1 MSFKIPKP
9 MEEWLNQDFRKPPEN
24 FVDCSLYYA
33 NLDPFFINY
42 MNRVVRPCM
51 AYATGA
57 ADNTY
62 NSGAKMNIGYSIK
75 NTAVKLIKGDK
86 LIFDGDDLACGF
98 IGETWSESVGFETFL
113 ESAIDHMLCGG
124 TCAVKL
130 NKDAR
135 GRSVPVATRIDRY
148 YSTTDDEGNV
158 LSVIFINSLLY
169 TEKYGVGGA
178 NSYWLVED
186 RHYDEQGVRC
196 VEYKVHLKSG
206 IAGQEILPNVY
217 DGGIPEEG
225 LPQVV
230 RETLRRKGIKVNQ
243 ETRLP
248 FRDGLGVWL
257 IRRTSNNSFV
267 PGLAMGDPLFYGAL
281 DLLWSCDVVF
291 SGSLVDVLLGK
302 GKILVP
308 RRFLGSLRD
317 DLAAMGMKW
326 SGLSERLNAMN
337 DKMSDDDDSLV
348 YIYTENDKDF
358 PPTNVQFDIRAE
370 QYRGMFE
377 LYLRQI
383 VSHCGFSPT
392 SVFPFLEDG
401 SAKTATEIRADDNLT
416 RATVQGVHQTLTPVL
431 NRMIAEVLYQS
442 GFTGKAKI
450 HLSDYIGNTLL
461 RDQNIRDNYAAGL
474 IPRAEAVQR
483 VNNLSAEETEEY
495 LAKLEEDDKRK
506 QETSYGGGL
515 FGGTDFFGDGD
526 DGGGGA

>member
-9 MEEWLNQDFRKPPEN
+9 MEDWLNQEWRKPPEN

-75 NTAVKLIKGDK
+75 STAVKLIKGDK
-86 LIFDGDDLACGF
+86 LIFDGDDVACGF
-98 IGETWSESVGFETFL
+98 IGETWSESVGFENFL
-113 ESAIDHMLCGG
+113 ESSIDYMLIGG

-135 GRSVPVATRIDRY
+135 GRIVPTATRIDRY
-148 YSTTDDEGNV
+148 YSTTDDQGNV
-158 LSVIFINSLLY
+158 LSIVFLNSLLY
-169 TEKYGVGGA
+169 AEKYGVGGA

-186 RHYDEQGVRC
+186 RHYNEKGEPC

-206 IAGQEILPNVY
+206 IAGHEILPNLY
-217 DGGIPEEG
+217 DGGIPEES
-225 LPQVV
+225 LPQHVK
-230 RETLRRKGIKVNQ
+230 ELLRRLGITVNI
-243 ETRLP
+243 EMRLP
-248 FRDGLGVWL
+248 FRDGLGVWIL
-257 IRRTSNNSFV
+257 RRTSNNSFV

-317 DLAAMGMKW
+317 DLATLGMKW
-326 SGLSERLNAMN
+326 SRLSESLEAMN
-337 DKMSDDDDSLV
+337 DRISDDDDSLV
-348 YIYTENDKDF
+348 YIYTEQDKDF
-358 PPTNVQFDIRAE
+358 PPTSVQFEIRAE

-377 LYLRQI
+377 MYLRQI

-392 SVFPFLEDG
+392 SVFPFLQDG
-401 SAKTATEIRADDNLT
+401 SAKTATEVRADDNLT

-442 GFTGKAKI
+442 GFKGKVII

-461 RDQNIRDNYAAGL
+461 RDQNIRDNYLAGL
-474 IPRAEAVQR
+474 IPRQEAVQR
-483 VNNLSAEETEEY
+483 VNNLSAEEAEEY
-495 LAKLEEDDKRK
+495 MAKLEEDDEKK
-506 QETSYGGGL
+506 QQNGFGGL
-515 FGGTDFFGDGD
+515 FNEKDYFGDG
-526 DGGGGA
+526 GGVET